1 VITIGEDVIVDPP
14 AVDEIITVGLDAPVA
29 DSATIMQTGWMGTA
43 PQTPATTDPSVPPM
57 LPVPADTASAAP
69 ELADPELAAPLT
81 APVASEPAAPESAA
95 PESAAPVVT
104 ADSTTIADTAT
115 GAPAMVAAAA
125 PAAPADGVPHLPSP
139 ENLPPGTT
147 TASTAPPSNP
157 NVSYLKDVWR
167 AIQND
172 EIDRSGLLMA
182 LAQRSFTAP
191 VTNDVAVPAAPVNSG
206 QTAPVATDQ
215 PAPLNDADPL
225 LLPVP
230 ADVPVAE

>member
-1 VITIGEDVIVDPP
+1 
-14 AVDEIITVGLDAPVA
+14 
-29 DSATIMQTGWMGTA
+29 
-43 PQTPATTDPSVPPM
+43 
-57 LPVPADTASAAP
+57 
-69 ELADPELAAPLT
+69 
-81 APVASEPAAPESAA
+81 
-95 PESAAPVVT
+95 VVT

-206 QTAPVATDQ
+206 QTAPVNSGQTAPVATDQ